1 MSKLPLP
8 NLIIRHLG
16 CLKYEDTFE
25 RMKLFTSKREQI
37 TPDEIWFLEHFP
49 VFTQGQAGDNSY
61 IIEPAEIPVIKTD
74 RGGHVTY
81 HGPGQIT
88 GYVLIDMERLSIG
101 VKDLVNVIEG
111 SIIETLACCGI
122 SGQTNIKSP
131 GVFIGN
137 TKKDLV
143 GVKKISSLGLRVRR
157 GCSYHG
163 FNLNVDMNLEPWLR
177 INPCGLNVEMTQIS
191 DIAEEKFS
199 LADIANFL
207 ADILA
212 KKLGY
217 NNYMTETTLD

>member
-1 MSKLPLP
+1 MPQLPLP

-25 RMKLFTSKREQI
+25 RMKSFTSKREKI
-37 TPDEIWFLEHFP
+37 TSDEIWFLEHFP
-49 VFTQGQAGDNSY
+49 VFTQGQAGDDSY
-61 IIEPAEIPVIKTD
+61 IIQPGEIPVIKTD

-81 HGPGQIT
+81 HAPGQIT
-88 GYVLIDMERLSIG
+88 GYVLVDIERLGIG
-101 VKDLVNVIEG
+101 VKDLVNMIEDSVIK
-111 SIIETLACCGI
+111 TLAYCGI
-122 SGQTNIKSP
+122 NGQTNIKSP
-131 GVFIGN
+131 GVFVEN

-143 GVKKISSLGLRVRR
+143 GVKKISSLGLRIRR

-163 FNLNVDMNLEPWLR
+163 FNLNVDMDLEPWLR

-199 LADIANFL
+199 SADIRNYL

-217 NNYMTETTLD
+217 NSYETETKLN

>member
-1 MSKLPLP
+1 
-8 NLIIRHLG
+8 
-16 CLKYEDTFE
+16 
-25 RMKLFTSKREQI
+25 MKSFTSKREKI
-37 TPDEIWFLEHFP
+37 TSDEIWFLEHFP

-61 IIEPAEIPVIKTD
+61 IIQPGEIPVIKTD

-81 HGPGQIT
+81 HAPGQIT
-88 GYVLIDMERLSIG
+88 GYVLVDIERLGIG
-101 VKDLVNVIEG
+101 VKDLVNMIEG
-111 SIIETLACCGI
+111 SVIKTLAYCGVN
-122 SGQTNIKSP
+122 GQTNIKSP
-131 GVFIGN
+131 GVFVGN

-143 GVKKISSLGLRVRR
+143 GVKKISSLGLRIRR

-163 FNLNVDMNLEPWLR
+163 FNLNVDMDLEPWLR

-199 LADIANFL
+199 SADIRNYL

-217 NNYMTETTLD
+217 NNYETETKLD

>member
-1 MSKLPLP
+1 MPQLPLP

-25 RMKLFTSKREQI
+25 RMKSFTSKREKI
-37 TPDEIWFLEHFP
+37 TSDEIWFLEHFP

-61 IIEPAEIPVIKTD
+61 IIQPGEIPVIKTD

-81 HGPGQIT
+81 HAPGQIT
-88 GYVLIDMERLSIG
+88 GYVLVDIERLGIG
-101 VKDLVNVIEG
+101 VKDLVNMIEG
-111 SIIETLACCGI
+111 SVIKTLAYCGVN
-122 SGQTNIKSP
+122 GQTNIKSP
-131 GVFIGN
+131 GVFVGN

-143 GVKKISSLGLRVRR
+143 GVKKISSLGLRIRH

-163 FNLNVDMNLEPWLR
+163 FNLNVDMDLEPWLR

-199 LADIANFL
+199 SADIRNYL

-217 NNYMTETTLD
+217 NNYETETKLD

>member
-1 MSKLPLP
+1 
-8 NLIIRHLG
+8 
-16 CLKYEDTFE
+16 
-25 RMKLFTSKREQI
+25 MKSFTSKREKI
-37 TPDEIWFLEHFP
+37 TSDEIWFLEHFP

-61 IIEPAEIPVIKTD
+61 IIQPGEIPVIKTD

-81 HGPGQIT
+81 HAPGQIT
-88 GYVLIDMERLSIG
+88 GYVLVDIERLGIG
-101 VKDLVNVIEG
+101 VKDLVNMIEG
-111 SIIETLACCGI
+111 SVIKTLAYCGVN
-122 SGQTNIKSP
+122 GQTNIKSP
-131 GVFIGN
+131 GVFVGN

-143 GVKKISSLGLRVRR
+143 GVKKISSLGLRIRH

-163 FNLNVDMNLEPWLR
+163 FNLNVDMDLEPWLR

-199 LADIANFL
+199 SADIRNYL

-217 NNYMTETTLD
+217 NNYETETKLD

>member
-1 MSKLPLP
+1 MPQLPLP

-16 CLKYEDTFE
+16 RLKYEDTFE
-25 RMKLFTSKREQI
+25 RMKSFTSKREKI
-37 TPDEIWFLEHFP
+37 TSDEIWFLEHFP

-61 IIEPAEIPVIKTD
+61 IIQPGEIPVIKTD

-81 HGPGQIT
+81 HAPGQIT
-88 GYVLIDMERLSIG
+88 GYVLVDIERLGIG
-101 VKDLVNVIEG
+101 VKDLVNMIEG
-111 SIIETLACCGI
+111 SVIKTLAYCGVN
-122 SGQTNIKSP
+122 GQTNIKSP
-131 GVFIGN
+131 GVFVGN

-143 GVKKISSLGLRVRR
+143 GVKKISSLGLRIRH

-163 FNLNVDMNLEPWLR
+163 FNLNVDMDLEPWLR

-199 LADIANFL
+199 SADIRNYL

-217 NNYMTETTLD
+217 NNYETETKLD

>member
-1 MSKLPLP
+1 MPQLPLP

-16 CLKYEDTFE
+16 CLKYEDTFK
-25 RMKLFTSKREQI
+25 RMKLFTSKREKI

-61 IIEPAEIPVIKTD
+61 VIKPAEIPVIKTD

-88 GYVLIDMERLSIG
+88 GYVLIDLERLSIG
-101 VKDLVNVIEG
+101 AKDLVNVIEG
-111 SIIETLACCGI
+111 SIIETLAFCGI

-163 FNLNVDMNLEPWLR
+163 FNLNVDMNLEPWSR

-191 DIAEEKFS
+191 DIAEKKFS
-199 LADIANFL
+199 LADIADFL
-207 ADILA
+207 AGILA

-217 NNYMTETTLD
+217 NNYKTETTLD

>member
-1 MSKLPLP
+1 MPQLPPP

-25 RMKLFTSKREQI
+25 RMKSFTSKREKI
-37 TPDEIWFLEHFP
+37 TSDEIWFLEHFP

-61 IIEPAEIPVIKTD
+61 IIQPGEIPVIKTD

-81 HGPGQIT
+81 HAPGQIT
-88 GYVLIDMERLSIG
+88 GYVLVDIERLGIG
-101 VKDLVNVIEG
+101 VKDLVNMIEG
-111 SIIETLACCGI
+111 SVIKTLAYCGVN
-122 SGQTNIKSP
+122 GQTNIKSP
-131 GVFIGN
+131 GVFVGN

-143 GVKKISSLGLRVRR
+143 GVKKISSLGLRIRR

-163 FNLNVDMNLEPWLR
+163 FNLNVDMDLEPWLR

-199 LADIANFL
+199 SADIRNYL

-217 NNYMTETTLD
+217 NNYETETKLD

>member
-1 MSKLPLP
+1 MPQLPLP

-25 RMKLFTSKREQI
+25 RMKSFTSKREKI
-37 TPDEIWFLEHFP
+37 TSDEIWFLEHFP

-61 IIEPAEIPVIKTD
+61 IIQPGEIPVIKTD

-81 HGPGQIT
+81 HAPGQIT
-88 GYVLIDMERLSIG
+88 GYVLVDIERLGIG
-101 VKDLVNVIEG
+101 VKDLVNMIEG
-111 SIIETLACCGI
+111 SVIKTLAYCGVN
-122 SGQTNIKSP
+122 GQTNIKSP
-131 GVFIGN
+131 GVFVGN

-143 GVKKISSLGLRVRR
+143 GVKKISSLGLRIRR

-163 FNLNVDMNLEPWLR
+163 FNLNVDMDLEPWLR

-199 LADIANFL
+199 SADIRNYL

-217 NNYMTETTLD
+217 NNYETETKLD

>member
-1 MSKLPLP
+1 MPQLPLP

-25 RMKLFTSKREQI
+25 RMKSFTSKREKI
-37 TPDEIWFLEHFP
+37 TSDEIWFLEHFP

-61 IIEPAEIPVIKTD
+61 IIQPGEIPVINTD

-81 HGPGQIT
+81 HAPGQIT
-88 GYVLIDMERLSIG
+88 GYVLVDIERLGIG
-101 VKDLVNVIEG
+101 VKDLVNMIEG
-111 SIIETLACCGI
+111 SVIKTLAYCGVN
-122 SGQTNIKSP
+122 GQTNIKSP
-131 GVFIGN
+131 GVFVGN

-143 GVKKISSLGLRVRR
+143 GVKKISSLGLRIRR

-163 FNLNVDMNLEPWLR
+163 FNLNVDMDLEPWLR

-199 LADIANFL
+199 SADIRNYL

-217 NNYMTETTLD
+217 NNYETETKLD

>member
-1 MSKLPLP
+1 MPQLPLP

-25 RMKLFTSKREQI
+25 RMKSFTSKREKI
-37 TPDEIWFLEHFP
+37 TSDEIWLLEHFP

-61 IIEPAEIPVIKTD
+61 IIQPGEIPVIKTD

-81 HGPGQIT
+81 HAPGQIT
-88 GYVLIDMERLSIG
+88 GYVLVDIERLGIG
-101 VKDLVNVIEG
+101 VKDLVNMIEG
-111 SIIETLACCGI
+111 SVIKTLAYCGVN
-122 SGQTNIKSP
+122 GQTNIKSP
-131 GVFIGN
+131 GVFVGN

-143 GVKKISSLGLRVRR
+143 GVKKISSLGLRIRR

-163 FNLNVDMNLEPWLR
+163 FNLNVDMDLEPWLR

-199 LADIANFL
+199 SADIRNYL

-217 NNYMTETTLD
+217 NNYETKTKLD

>member
-1 MSKLPLP
+1 
-8 NLIIRHLG
+8 
-16 CLKYEDTFE
+16 
-25 RMKLFTSKREQI
+25 MKLFTSKREKI

-61 IIEPAEIPVIKTD
+61 VIKPAEIPVIKTD

-88 GYVLIDMERLSIG
+88 GYVLIDIERLSIG
-101 VKDLVNVIEG
+101 AKDLVNVIEG
-111 SIIETLACCGI
+111 SIIETLAFCGI

-163 FNLNVDMNLEPWLR
+163 FNLNVDMNLEPWSR

-191 DIAEEKFS
+191 DIAEKKIS

-207 ADILA
+207 AGILA

-217 NNYMTETTLD
+217 NNYKTETTLD

>member
-1 MSKLPLP
+1 MPQLPLP

-25 RMKLFTSKREQI
+25 RMKSFTSKREKI
-37 TPDEIWFLEHFP
+37 TSDEIWFLEHFP

-61 IIEPAEIPVIKTD
+61 IIQPGEIPVIKTD

-81 HGPGQIT
+81 HAPGQIT
-88 GYVLIDMERLSIG
+88 GYVLVDIERLGIG
-101 VKDLVNVIEG
+101 VKDLVNMIEG
-111 SIIETLACCGI
+111 SVIKTLAYCGVN
-122 SGQTNIKSP
+122 GQTNIKSP
-131 GVFIGN
+131 GVFVGN

-143 GVKKISSLGLRVRR
+143 GVKKISSLGLRIRR

-163 FNLNVDMNLEPWLR
+163 FNLNVDMDLEPWLR

-199 LADIANFL
+199 SADIRNYL

-217 NNYMTETTLD
+217 NNYETETELD